1 MAASAS
7 LDKKTRGSLVVLRL
21 NPTITI
27 LGQFGNE
34 NGRISYI
41 KTIISGRKFAFISV
55 YAPSQYVP
63 EFFPSLTE
71 VLLHLQ
77 DFSLILGAD
86 MNCNEN
92 LLSAPRPHSYKHQK
106 TFRTFSQYLAYR
118 TFTALSNYIQAIHF
132 LFSKTEFLQNS
143 LYISFSYFLF

>member
-21 NPTITI
+21 NPAITI

-63 EFFPSLTE
+63 GFFPSLTE

-106 TFRTFSQYLAYR
+106 TFRTFSQYLA
-118 TFTALSNYIQAIHF
+118 
-132 LFSKTEFLQNS
+132 
-143 LYISFSYFLF
+143 